1 MLSVT
6 ILLNTAIHEWKVV
19 MKSSEGVKGVPTL
32 PSPCACVPTYER
44 VYFVAVIQSGN
55 KKRRIQYA
63 LVKSTLFILFLVSHV
78 CIYVSIYVHKACAY

>member
-32 PSPCACVPTYER
+32 PSLCACVPTYER

-55 KKRRIQYA
+55 KEETYP
-63 LVKSTLFILFLVSHV
+63 V
-78 CIYVSIYVHKACAY
+78 CLDKVYLIHTFFGKPCMHIR